1 MIVPPN
7 IVCPTPF
14 SVGIKTIVGVVPS
27 TSDALRL
34 KVKPSLT
41 FSNVVSATA
50 GGSFTALTVIETV
63 PMLESSSVPS
73 LAVYVKESKPLKL
86 SDGSYVTVLPTGNVS
101 DPFSTSSSIVKVNS
115 CPSAS

>member
-27 TSDALRL
+27 TSSASKLNEN
-34 KVKPSLT
+34 PSVT
-41 FSNVVSATA
+41 SSNVVSMTT
-50 GGSFTALTVIETV
+50 GGSFTAFTVIETV
-63 PMLESSSVPS
+63 AVSETSSVPS

-101 DPFSTSSSIVKVNS
+101 EPFSTSSSIVKVNS